1 VVKQSL
7 TIKHLL
13 YYLPSAM
20 MVFACYTTTA
30 QTANSTIKEGNDLYR
45 KQQFGEALKKYKAA
59 QQQDSKNTTAIF
71 NQGNAYYRSGKFS
84 EAASAFEQ
92 SATKKTNKQQTGKAW
107 YNKGVSLAKAQQ
119 LEPAITAFKQAIKKN
134 PQDAEARENLQKAIN
149 ELKQKQQSKQQPN
162 NKPQDKKDKPKD
174 PQNNS
179 KLNKQQAEQLLRTL
193 NQEEK
198 NLQQNLQKKKNQPTT
213 KDKDW

>member
-1 VVKQSL
+1 MVKQSL
-7 TIKHLL
+7 TIKQLL

-30 QTANSTIKEGNDLYR
+30 QNANNTIKEGNDLYR

-71 NQGNAYYRSGKFS
+71 NQGNAYYRSGKWT
-84 EAASAFEQ
+84 EATAAFEQ
-92 SATKKTNKQQTGKAW
+92 AATTITDKQLAAKAW

-119 LEPAITAFKQAIKKN
+119 LEQAITAFKQAVKRN
-134 PQDAEARENLQKAIN
+134 PQDTAARENLQKAIN
-149 ELKQKQQSKQQPN
+149 ELKQQQQSKQQPRN
-162 NKPQDKKDKPKD
+162 NPKDKKDKPKD

-198 NLQQNLQKKKNQPTT
+198 NLQQNLQKKKNQAIT